1 MVLSSCHWTPPPISH
16 GKYGQWSETTGGSV
30 SEARKWVVRGKKSD
44 VTSTIKHENENEKRA
59 RKTFLWGG
67 VCVHGRVLGGAD

>member
-1 MVLSSCHWTPPPISH
+1 M
-16 GKYGQWSETTGGSV
+16 